1 MPAYSYTALDI
12 SGIKKKGVLSAQSER
27 DARKLIKELNLTPMT
42 VQEAKGNLSSP
53 VSYTHLTL
61 PTNREV

>member
-42 VQEAKGNLSSP
+42 CLL
-53 VSYTHLTL
+53 YTSDAAD
-61 PTNREV
+61 E

>member
-42 VQEAKGNLSSP
+42 VQEAKGNLSSLSK
-53 VSYTHLTL
+53 VK
-61 PTNREV
+61 NKIR